1 MAMLSRWLLRQ
12 CKIFANAIQF
22 VKNLLCKKFTLYS
35 IFFAMLVSLLIL
47 KCLYYR
53 VFLLLSVCFRVIICD
68 RICEKGPHAMIIVFV
83 EIGDKH

>member
-1 MAMLSRWLLRQ
+1 MQNFRKCYPICEKFALQ
-12 CKIFANAIQF
+12 KIHTIQYIFCNACF
-22 VKNLLCKKFTLYS
+22 SPYFKVP
-35 IFFAMLVSLLIL
+35 
-47 KCLYYR
+47 YYR